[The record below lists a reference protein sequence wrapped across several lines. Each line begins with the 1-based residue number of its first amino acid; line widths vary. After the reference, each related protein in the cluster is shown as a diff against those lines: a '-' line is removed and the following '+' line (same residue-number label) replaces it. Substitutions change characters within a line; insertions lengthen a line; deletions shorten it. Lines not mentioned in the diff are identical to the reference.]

1 MSKRV
6 SKAAADVVAKKFA
19 KAVYGNRLDKQ
30 KEKLYAIA
38 KELYEKY
45 IPLEFRNALDKY
57 KKYYSDFFH
66 LTFKCGEV
74 CFTVWVEGFSVCPNL
89 RAIEITKEEC
99 DRLLEVRDKKNELL
113 RGLLSFE
120 RNAIEN
126 FCKLK
131 TWGNVV
137 KYFPEVADY
146 IPNEVEVL
154 ETLGIEKLKKM
165 AKAAKEGGEI

>member
-6 SKAAADVVAKKFA
+6 SKAAAVVVAKKFA
-19 KAVYGNRLDKQ
+19 NAIYGNRLDKQ
-30 KEKLYAIA
+30 KEKLSAIV

-57 KKYYSDFFH
+57 KKYYDGFYH
-66 LTFKCGEV
+66 LSFKCGGV
-74 CFTVWVEGFSVCPNL
+74 SCTIWVGDFCVCPNL

-99 DRLLEVRDKKNELL
+99 DRLLEIRDKKSELL
-113 RGLLSFE
+113 RSSLAFE
-120 RNAIEN
+120 RNAAEN

-131 TWGNVV
+131 TWDMVK

-154 ETLGIEKLKKM
+154 ESLGIEELKKM
-165 AKAAKEGGEI
+165 AKAAKEGGEK

>member
-6 SKAAADVVAKKFA
+6 SKAAACVVAKKFA
-19 KAVYGNRLDKQ
+19 NAVYGNRLDKQ
-30 KEKLYAIA
+30 KEKLSAIS

-45 IPLEFRNALDKY
+45 IPLEFRSALDKY
-57 KKYYSDFFH
+57 KKYYDGFYH
-66 LTFKCGEV
+66 LSFKCGEV
-74 CFTVWVEGFSVCPNL
+74 SCTIWCGDFYVCPNL
-89 RAIEITKEEC
+89 RAIEITKEEY
-99 DRLLEVRDKKNELL
+99 DRLLQVRDKKNELL
-113 RGLLSFE
+113 RGSLSFE
-120 RNAIEN
+120 RNATEN

-131 TWGNVV
+131 TWENVA

-154 ETLGIEKLKKM
+154 DTLGIDDLKKM

>member
-6 SKAAADVVAKKFA
+6 SKAAAALVAKKFA
-19 KAVYGNRLDKQ
+19 NAVYGNRLDKQ
-30 KEKLYAIA
+30 KEKLSAIV

-57 KKYYSDFFH
+57 KIYYSCFYH
-66 LTFKCGEV
+66 LSFKCGESS
-74 CFTVWVEGFSVCPNL
+74 CTIWCGDFYVCPNL
-89 RAIEITKEEC
+89 KPIEISKEEYY
-99 DRLLEVRDKKNELL
+99 RLLEVRDKKNELL
-113 RGLLSFE
+113 RGSLSFE

-131 TWGNVV
+131 TWDNVV

-154 ETLGIEKLKKM
+154 DSLGIKDLKKM
-165 AKAAKEGGEI
+165 AKAVKEGGKS